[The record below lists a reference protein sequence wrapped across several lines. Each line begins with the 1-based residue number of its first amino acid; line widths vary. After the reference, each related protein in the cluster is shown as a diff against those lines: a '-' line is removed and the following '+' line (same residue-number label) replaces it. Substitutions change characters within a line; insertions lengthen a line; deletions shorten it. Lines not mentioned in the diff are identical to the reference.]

1 MRAAPSLVLAACL
14 STTFLAGCYSPAGG
28 YYPRS
33 NSTFT
38 YISTPSTPV
47 TVTVLDVRS
56 NEAFFR
62 MEVPVGKQLTFHFV
76 SGGGDEPVYRPD
88 HMQWELFDA
97 GTTIGSLTN
106 RVSCPPANSR
116 RIDLAYR
123 PSLEYAPEPPE
134 TDLRVDRPEERPE
147 WWTEKGG
154 PAPKKTKP
162 SLYE

>member
-1 MRAAPSLVLAACL
+1 MRAAPSLVLAASL
-14 STTFLAGCYSPAGG
+14 STLVLVGCYTTSGG

-38 YISTPSTPV
+38 YISTTSTPV
-47 TVTVLDVRS
+47 TITVMDVRS

-62 MEVPVGKQLTFHFV
+62 MEIPVGKQLTFHFV

-97 GTTIGSLTN
+97 GTSIGSLTN
-106 RVSCPPANSR
+106 RLSCPPANAR
-116 RIDLAYR
+116 RIDVAYR
-123 PSLEYAPEPPE
+123 PSPEYSQEPPE
-134 TDLRVDRPEERPE
+134 TDLRVDRPDERPE
-147 WWTEKGG
+147 WWTEQGG

>member
-14 STTFLAGCYSPAGG
+14 STAVLVGCYTPSGG

-38 YISTPSTPV
+38 YISTPTNPV
-47 TVTVLDVRS
+47 TVTVMDVRS
-56 NEAFFR
+56 SEAFFR

-97 GTTIGSLTN
+97 RTSIGALTN
-106 RVSCPPANSR
+106 RLSCPPSNAR
-116 RIDLAYR
+116 RIDVAYR
-123 PSLEYAPEPPE
+123 PSPEYSPEPAE
-134 TDLRVDRPEERPE
+134 SDLRVDRPDERPE
-147 WWTEKGG
+147 WWTEQGG

-162 SLYE
+162 ALYE